1 RTPPRWPGWGW
12 SRPGSTARPRAAGR
26 DRWGRP
32 GPRRPVRRGSPSGG
46 ARSRRPRRSSDRSAR
61 ACRGSRSC
69 RRRTPWPACTAGRRR
84 GAMPRVT
91 CFRTSSSGRVASRR
105 MRGHSVAPI
114 PPGGGFAGTVRIM
127 SADDTEV
134 EPVSPT
140 PRSIG
145 RAGSY
150 SKGIARRQEILDRA
164 IEVFRERGADG
175 TSLRRIAE
183 SIGVSHGALLH
194 YFSSREELLVAVY
207 EHAEYRRDR
216 AEEPA
221 DVRSVDVMANAALS
235 NLEVPG
241 LVQLYSTL
249 VATALEVEAGPAKE
263 YFTARFDRVRG
274 NLERKLREDQ
284 EAGLV
289 RSDVDPA
296 RMAALIVA
304 ASDGLQI
311 QWLLEPSIA
320 LKETLE
326 TFAVL
331 LAP

>member
-1 RTPPRWPGWGW
+1 MNPEEPAEEPAGEPPSAAGE
-12 SRPGSTARPRAAGR
+12 PGSSAAGER
-26 DRWGRP
+26 
-32 GPRRPVRRGSPSGG
+32 GP
-46 ARSRRPRRSSDRSAR
+46 
-61 ACRGSRSC
+61 
-69 RRRTPWPACTAGRRR
+69 
-84 GAMPRVT
+84 
-91 CFRTSSSGRVASRR
+91 
-105 MRGHSVAPI
+105 
-114 PPGGGFAGTVRIM
+114 
-127 SADDTEV
+127 SADESV
-134 EPVSPT
+134 PAPSAPAA
-140 PRSIG
+140 RRIG

-175 TSLRRIAE
+175 TSLRRIAQA
-183 SIGVSHGALLH
+183 IGVSHGALLH

-207 EHAEYRRDR
+207 EHAEHRRDLDKER
-216 AEEPA
+216 DDPE
-221 DVRSVDVMANAALS
+221 RSVDVMANAALS

-263 YFTARFDRVRG
+263 YFTARFERVRDS
-274 NLERKLREDQ
+274 LEGQLREDQ
-284 EAGLV
+284 AAGIV
-289 RSDVDPA
+289 RGDVDPA
-296 RMAALIVA
+296 RTAALIVA

-320 LKETLE
+320 LQETLE

>member
-1 RTPPRWPGWGW
+1 MSTEDPAAAGADEGPSAAPTPSSADAPEAPTPSSAPEPSAAPESTR
-12 SRPGSTARPRAAGR
+12 TARR
-26 DRWGRP
+26 
-32 GPRRPVRRGSPSGG
+32 
-46 ARSRRPRRSSDRSAR
+46 
-61 ACRGSRSC
+61 
-69 RRRTPWPACTAGRRR
+69 
-84 GAMPRVT
+84 
-91 CFRTSSSGRVASRR
+91 
-105 MRGHSVAPI
+105 
-114 PPGGGFAGTVRIM
+114 
-127 SADDTEV
+127 
-134 EPVSPT
+134 
-140 PRSIG
+140 IG

-164 IEVFRERGADG
+164 LEVFRERGADG

-207 EHAEYRRDR
+207 EHGEHRRDLEQGDR
-216 AEEPA
+216 SQE
-221 DVRSVDVMANAALS
+221 RSVDVMANAAIS

-263 YFTARFDRVRG
+263 YFTARFERVRD
-274 NLERKLREDQ
+274 NLEQRLREDQ

-289 RSDVDPA
+289 RGDVDPV
-296 RMAALIVA
+296 RTAALVVA

-311 QWLLEPSIA
+311 QWLLEPSIE

>member
-1 RTPPRWPGWGW
+1 MNPEEPAEEPAGEPPSAAGE
-12 SRPGSTARPRAAGR
+12 PGSSTG
-26 DRWGRP
+26 GEP
-32 GPRRPVRRGSPSGG
+32 G
-46 ARSRRPRRSSDRSAR
+46 SSDAGE
-61 ACRGSRSC
+61 RG
-69 RRRTPWPACTAGRRR
+69 P
-84 GAMPRVT
+84 
-91 CFRTSSSGRVASRR
+91 
-105 MRGHSVAPI
+105 
-114 PPGGGFAGTVRIM
+114 
-127 SADDTEV
+127 SADESATA
-134 EPVSPT
+134 PSAPAA
-140 PRSIG
+140 RRIG

-175 TSLRRIAE
+175 TSLRRIAQA
-183 SIGVSHGALLH
+183 IGVSHGALLH

-207 EHAEYRRDR
+207 EHAEHRRDLDKER
-216 AEEPA
+216 DDPE
-221 DVRSVDVMANAALS
+221 RSVDVMANAALS

-263 YFTARFDRVRG
+263 YFTARFERVRDS
-274 NLERKLREDQ
+274 LEGQLREDQ
-284 EAGLV
+284 AAGIV
-289 RSDVDPA
+289 RGDVDPA
-296 RMAALIVA
+296 RTAALIVA

-320 LKETLE
+320 LQETLE

>member
-1 RTPPRWPGWGW
+1 MSTEDDPAEPAEKGPSAAPR
-12 SRPGSTARPRAAGR
+12 
-26 DRWGRP
+26 
-32 GPRRPVRRGSPSGG
+32 
-46 ARSRRPRRSSDRSAR
+46 
-61 ACRGSRSC
+61 
-69 RRRTPWPACTAGRRR
+69 
-84 GAMPRVT
+84 
-91 CFRTSSSGRVASRR
+91 
-105 MRGHSVAPI
+105 
-114 PPGGGFAGTVRIM
+114 
-127 SADDTEV
+127 
-134 EPVSPT
+134 
-140 PRSIG
+140 IG

-183 SIGVSHGALLH
+183 AIGISHGALLH

-207 EHAEYRRDR
+207 EHAEHRRDLDKGDR
-216 AEEPA
+216 SQE
-221 DVRSVDVMANAALS
+221 RSVEVMANAAIA

-249 VATALEVEAGPAKE
+249 LATSLEVEAGPAKE
-263 YFTARFDRVRG
+263 YFTIRFERVRD
-274 NLERKLREDQ
+274 NLERKLRADQ
-284 EAGLV
+284 DAGHV

-296 RMAALIVA
+296 RTAALIVA

-320 LKETLE
+320 LQETLE